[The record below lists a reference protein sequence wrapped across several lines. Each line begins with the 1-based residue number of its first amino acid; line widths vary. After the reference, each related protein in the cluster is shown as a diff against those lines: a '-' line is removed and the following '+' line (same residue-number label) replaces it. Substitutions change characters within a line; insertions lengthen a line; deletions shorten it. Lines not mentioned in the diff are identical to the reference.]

1 MQQCT
6 TYNKACINIL
16 VWWSNFLHFS
26 EAIWTVNFLVSISSI
41 ISGLVTF
48 FGLILET
55 WEIPMLVTSCM
66 EFKSQCTHQQFKHT
80 ACMYMQCKTLC
91 GVNFMGRIR
100 IATIVNLVLTIH
112 YYQWLYIMMDY
123 AGVSLVLHTTT
134 TLYNHM
140 RVWFSVS
147 GACIQYTPIYS
158 SVVLVNS
165 LCF

>member
-16 VWWSNFLHFS
+16 ERWGNFLHFS
-26 EAIWTVNFLVSISSI
+26 EAIWTVNFLISISSI
-41 ISGLVTF
+41 ISGLMTF

-100 IATIVNLVLTIH
+100 IATIVNLVFTIH
-112 YYQWLYIMMDY
+112 YYQWLLVYHDGLCRNLSGAIHNHNIIQSY
-123 AGVSLVLHTTT
+123 KSLVFSFRSMYIH
-134 TLYNHM
+134 LY
-140 RVWFSVS
+140 
-147 GACIQYTPIYS
+147 I
-158 SVVLVNS
+158 VVL
-165 LCF
+165 F